1 VEAEAVAGPAVGAVV
16 ADSAVEAVAGPA
28 VEAAVEAEAAVGVA
42 GTAVIAV
49 EIGAAA
55 VVAAGKFFHEY
66 RRRKLFRNGE
76 LEPLPVFLADFVPR
90 R

>member
-1 VEAEAVAGPAVGAVV
+1 
-16 ADSAVEAVAGPA
+16 
-28 VEAAVEAEAAVGVA
+28 
-42 GTAVIAV
+42 VIAV